1 MKKYTSE
8 YSKHKYDAIIIGSG
22 LGGLTTAAIL
32 AKEGQKVLVL
42 ERHFKGGGFTHVFK
56 RKKYEWDIGLHYL
69 GDLNQN
75 EFVSKIFNYISTDP
89 LHWESM
95 GEIYDV
101 AIIEGDKY
109 EFPSGKE
116 NLISKLIGYFPDEST
131 AINKYF
137 ELIKKLNNSSA
148 WFFSEKTLPPFL
160 SYFFSSSMRKAFL
173 KYANQTTYDVIS
185 KLTSNKKLLAVLC
198 TQCGNYGMT
207 PMKSSF
213 AIHALIVEH
222 YLNGGCYPQGG
233 SSGIYKTILPTI
245 ESHGGTVL
253 VNAEVK
259 SIVIEN
265 NVAIGVKMTNDDIIS
280 ATSVISDIGVK
291 NTFEKLILSPVSY
304 LDKITSEANEL
315 KSSVSHVALYIGLN
329 ASDEYLNL
337 PKHNFWI
344 YSNYNLDDS
353 FDNYLADNSL
363 DLPLAYISFPSA
375 KDPSWKI
382 NHPNTAT
389 IQVLTLSSFEHYKEW
404 SDSSWMKRNIEYNNF
419 KDELKN
425 KLLDKVLSVVPQIKN
440 YIDVCELST
449 PLTTKHFTNYQKG
462 EIYGLEHSAARFN
475 KLWLRPRTPIKNLF
489 LTGQDILTVG
499 ICSTLFSGVITS
511 IAILKK
517 NLYFRIKKST

>member
-1 MKKYTSE
+1 
-8 YSKHKYDAIIIGSG
+8 
-22 LGGLTTAAIL
+22 
-32 AKEGQKVLVL
+32 
-42 ERHFKGGGFTHVFK
+42 
-56 RKKYEWDIGLHYL
+56 
-69 GDLNQN
+69 
-75 EFVSKIFNYISTDP
+75 
-89 LHWESM
+89 
-95 GEIYDV
+95 
-101 AIIEGDKY
+101 
-109 EFPSGKE
+109 
-116 NLISKLIGYFPDEST
+116 
-131 AINKYF
+131 
-137 ELIKKLNNSSA
+137 
-148 WFFSEKTLPPFL
+148 
-160 SYFFSSSMRKAFL
+160 
-173 KYANQTTYDVIS
+173 
-185 KLTSNKKLLAVLC
+185 
-198 TQCGNYGMT
+198 
-207 PMKSSF
+207 
-213 AIHALIVEH
+213 
-222 YLNGGCYPQGG
+222 
-233 SSGIYKTILPTI
+233 
-245 ESHGGTVL
+245 VL

-265 NVAIGVKMTNDDIIS
+265 NVAIGVTMINDDIIS

-291 NTFEKLILSPVSY
+291 NTFEKLILSPVTY

-329 ASDEYLNL
+329 VSDEYLNL

-363 DLPLAYISFPSA
+363 ELPLAYISFPSA

-404 SDSSWMKRNIEYNNF
+404 IDSSWMKRNIEYNNF

-517 NLYFRIKKST
+517 NLYFRIKKSS